1 MNTPEFQKSGAG
13 RRRGRYS
20 DEFKRKVIAACLEPG
35 VSTAA
40 VALANA
46 LNANLLRRWVVES
59 TQGSNSRNTKK
70 ASALGAVR
78 SNPAFLPVQFESAP
92 MSQADIHIEL
102 QHGGTTVLIQWPLG
116 ASSQC
121 AAWHKEVLQ

>member
-40 VALANA
+40 VALANG
-46 LNANLLRRWVVES
+46 LNANLLRRWVVDS
-59 TQGSNSRNTKK
+59 SPHSNSRNFKK
-70 ASALGAVR
+70 PGAA
-78 SNPAFLPVQFESAP
+78 AFLSRLPNTTDLQPVRALP
-92 MSQADIHIEL
+92 VPRRAC
-102 QHGGTTVLIQWPLG
+102 G
-116 ASSQC
+116 
-121 AAWHKEVLQ
+121 

>member
-1 MNTPEFQKSGAG
+1 VNTPAFQNPGAG

-20 DEFKRKVIAACLEPG
+20 NEFKRQVIAACRGPG

-40 VALANA
+40 VALSNG

-59 TQGSNSRNTKK
+59 SQRSNSPKPKK
-70 ASALGAVR
+70 ASTLGLVR
-78 SNPAFLPVQFESAP
+78 ANPAFLPVQFESAP
-92 MSQADIHIEL
+92 ITQADIRIEL
-102 QHGGTTVLIQWPLG
+102 QQGATTIRIQWPLG

-121 AAWHKEVLQ
+121 AAWLKEVLQ

>member
-1 MNTPEFQKSGAG
+1 MNTPAFQKPGAG

-20 DEFKRKVIAACLEPG
+20 NEFKRKVIAACRGPG

-40 VALANA
+40 VALAFG

-59 TQGSNSRNTKK
+59 SQRSNSPKPKK
-70 ASALGAVR
+70 ASTLGLVR
-78 SNPAFLPVQFESAP
+78 TNPAFLPVQFESAP
-92 MSQADIHIEL
+92 ITQADIRIEL
-102 QHGGTTVLIQWPLG
+102 QQGATTVRIQWPLG

-121 AAWHKEVLQ
+121 AAWLKEVLQ

>member
-1 MNTPEFQKSGAG
+1 MNTPEFQKPGAG

-20 DEFKRKVIAACLEPG
+20 DEFKRKVIAACVEPG

-40 VALANA
+40 VALANG

-59 TQGSNSRNTKK
+59 SQLSNSPKPKK
-70 ASALGAVR
+70 ASTLGVVR
-78 SNPAFLPVQFESAP
+78 ANRAFLPVQFESAP
-92 MSQADIHIEL
+92 ITQADIRIEL
-102 QHGGTTVLIQWPLG
+102 QQGATTVRIQWPLG

-121 AAWHKEVLQ
+121 AAWLKEVLQ